1 MIIHLCFSGRLF
13 LISTKAGSLGINL
26 ISANRVVVFDAS
38 WNPSYDIQ
46 SIYRVYRFGQ
56 LKQVY
61 VYRFLAQVSSPD
73 IRSGTAATVRLC
85 TESNGAALI
94 YTAGLFTGLLGD
106 YFSPSVSISVAS
118 IRRPYLLAFVSQSFH
133 CGYLFCSCGAASK

>member
-1 MIIHLCFSGRLF
+1 M
-13 LISTKAGSLGINL
+13 GINL

-61 VYRFLAQVSSPD
+61 VYRFLAQVSSLD
-73 IRSGTAATVRLC
+73 IRSGTAGTVRLC
-85 TESNGAALI
+85 TENNGAALI
-94 YTAGLFTGLLGD
+94 HTAGLFTALLRG
-106 YFSPSVSISVAS
+106 YFSLSRLMWHQLGVNIFLHLYPSRFTVDICYVTVEQPLSEGFI
-118 IRRPYLLAFVSQSFH
+118 LNN
-133 CGYLFCSCGAASK
+133 